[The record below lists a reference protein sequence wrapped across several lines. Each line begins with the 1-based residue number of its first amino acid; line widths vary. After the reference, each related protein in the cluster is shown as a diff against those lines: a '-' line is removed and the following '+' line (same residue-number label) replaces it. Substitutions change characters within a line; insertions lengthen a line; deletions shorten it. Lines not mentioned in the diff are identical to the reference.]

1 MIAAQRSVNR
11 ADIGIGTSSNNAEM
25 NLIGASET
33 ETLNNERATRDNMS
47 SPGFKDNQGGNF

>member
-47 SPGFKDNQGGNF
+47 SPGF